1 MKHPFASC
9 GLADS
14 REDIIPNFPHQIFLF
29 DSTLAQEVNLN
40 SYAYATQ
47 LHTTSHSNDIVL
59 VLKEKSRFLGHVR
72 VRSSPLLPS
81 TRLSVSERF

>member
-40 SYAYATQ
+40 SYAYAT
-47 LHTTSHSNDIVL
+47 HIPPATATTSSWF
-59 VLKEKSRFLGHVR
+59 SRRRAGSWATFASGALHCFR
-72 VRSSPLLPS
+72 VQG
-81 TRLSVSERF
+81 